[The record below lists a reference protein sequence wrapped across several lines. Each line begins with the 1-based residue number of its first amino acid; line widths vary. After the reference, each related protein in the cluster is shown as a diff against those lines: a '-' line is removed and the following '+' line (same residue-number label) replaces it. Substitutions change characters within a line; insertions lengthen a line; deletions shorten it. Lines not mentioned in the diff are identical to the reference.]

1 MSSLKL
7 KTPGGGSVSFNATD
21 TANDVTLTVPASN
34 ASVLTDSS
42 NIPAAN
48 LTGSLPAGMGGKILQ
63 VISVHDR
70 QQSSYTTVDIAN
82 GFTNYGFNEAGFD
95 LTTLDIALTPSSTS
109 SKILIMTNINI
120 GSYDQQYGVMRL
132 KRGINGATPTFSST
146 DDWISAGNAV
156 NGTLT
161 QLGSITATNRYSH
174 WVNTPINFMYL
185 DSPNTT
191 DEVKYRFNFR
201 LEADQV
207 AATCFLNRV
216 AYGTNDYGATAGTS
230 NVTLMEVAG

>member
-1 MSSLKL
+1 MVTKVYGDTGVDKIVDGAITSSDL
-7 KTPGGGSVSFNATD
+7 G
-21 TANDVTLTVPASN
+21 
-34 ASVLTDSS
+34 
-42 NIPAAN
+42 
-48 LTGSLPAGMGGKILQ
+48 TGVGGKILQ
-63 VISVHDR
+63 VVSVHDR

-82 GFTNYGFNEAGFD
+82 AYTNNGFNEAGFD

-132 KRGINGATPTFSST
+132 KRGINGATPSFSST
-146 DDWISAGNAV
+146 DDWISAGNAI
-156 NGTLT
+156 NGNLT
-161 QLGSITATNRYSH
+161 QLGSITATNRYTH

-201 LEADQV
+201 LEADQIS
-207 AATCFLNRV
+207 ATCFLNRV
-216 AYGTNDYGATAGTS
+216 AYQTNDYGATAGTS